1 MPRPPDLTAAIVTGP
16 APGGPALATG
26 AASGAAIAIRPIRAD
41 DGERLQ
47 ASHAR
52 LSPESRYRRF
62 LSAKPHLSGSD
73 ARYLVEIDGC
83 DHVALV
89 ATLPELEG
97 EPIVGVARYVRLPEN
112 REVAEVAIVVNDDYQ
127 RRGMGAELV
136 QRLAQA
142 AVQRGVRRFRAT
154 MLGDNV
160 PIHRLFERLAA
171 GPIERSRIGGLSE
184 MELPLPGAESPGADC
199 GEPPAAP

>member
-1 MPRPPDLTAAIVTGP
+1 MPRPPDLVT
-16 APGGPALATG
+16 GPALATG
-26 AASGAAIAIRPIRAD
+26 AAPGAVLPTGAAIAIRPIRAD

-62 LSAKPHLSGSD
+62 LSAKPQLSGSD

-83 DHVALV
+83 DHFALV

-136 QRLAQA
+136 HRLAQA
-142 AVQRGVRRFRAT
+142 AVQRGVRRFQAT
-154 MLGDNV
+154 MLGDNIA
-160 PIHRLFERLAA
+160 IHRLFEGLAA
-171 GPIERSRIGGLSE
+171 GPIERRRIGGLSE
-184 MELPLPGAESPGADC
+184 MEFSLPGAAMPGADC
-199 GEPPAAP
+199 GEPPAAR